1 MVRSC
6 AVDAPAPRF
15 GVLTPL
21 TFVAGDALAVV
32 GFTLLAVFLRDAVLP
47 GLFRFDPFSPV
58 KTYLSLWPALALLV
72 GARAVFG
79 LYPGY
84 GMNPAEELRRQTL
97 ATLAVLFFV
106 LAGAT
111 LFRFAEVYSRLVL
124 GLAGAFTLL
133 LLPLVRAGLKNLLA
147 RTRFYGESVWL
158 LGTSKRAEELRRVLA
173 AHPALGLK
181 VVGQGERVPAPG
193 VRAQHCLLVPEGLPG
208 SRLPDL
214 LDGLAERFGR
224 VWLVPDLLEVSSV
237 WVTPR
242 DLQGHLALELKNNL
256 LEPANRV
263 LKRVLDVALVVLALP
278 SLLLVCLLLAL
289 WLRLDSR
296 GPVLFGQRRVGRRGA
311 HFTAWKFRTM
321 RPNAEREFAAY
332 LAAHPEAE
340 AEWTLKRKLR
350 ADPRVTAPGRLL
362 RRLSLDEL
370 PQVWN
375 VLRGEMSLVGPRPV
389 MPDELAFYADKGHL
403 YTRVRPGITGLW
415 QVSGRSALSYGERVK
430 LDSYYARNWSLWLDL
445 VILSRTA
452 VTVLRGRGAY

>member
-1 MVRSC
+1 ML
-6 AVDAPAPRF
+6 F
-15 GVLTPL
+15 IL
-21 TFVAGDALAVV
+21 GDLAAVV
-32 GFTLLAVFLRDAVLP
+32 GFTLLAVYLRDAVLP

-58 KTYLSLWPALALLV
+58 GTYVSLWPALALLV
-72 GARAVFG
+72 GVRAVFG

-97 ATLAVLFFV
+97 ASLAVLFFV

-111 LFRFAEVYSRLVL
+111 LFRFAEVYSRVVL
-124 GLAGAFTLL
+124 GLAAAFTLL
-133 LLPLVRAGLKNLLA
+133 FLPLVRAGLKSVLA
-147 RTRFYGESVWL
+147 RTRYYGESVWL
-158 LGTSKRAEELRRVLA
+158 LGASKRAEELRRVLA

-181 VVGQGERVPAPG
+181 IVGQGERMPG
-193 VRAQHCLLVPEGLPG
+193 PEVRAQHCLIVPEGL
-208 SRLPDL
+208 SSARLPAL
-214 LDGLAERFGR
+214 LDDLGERFRR
-224 VWLVPDLLEVSSV
+224 VWLVPDLLEVASV

-256 LEPANRV
+256 LEPGNRV
-263 LKRVLDVALVVLALP
+263 FKRSLDILLVLLAAPPLF
-278 SLLLVCLLLAL
+278 LVCLLLAL
-289 WLRLDSR
+289 WIRLESK

-321 RPNAEREFAAY
+321 RPDAEHELSGY

-340 AEWTLKRKLR
+340 AEWTLTRKLR

-389 MPDELAFYADKGHL
+389 MPDELALYADKSHL

-415 QVSGRSALSYGERVK
+415 QVSGRSALSYAERVK
-430 LDSYYARNWSLWLDL
+430 LDTYYARNWSLWLDL
-445 VILSRTA
+445 VILSRTV
-452 VTVLRGRGAY
+452 VTVLKGQGAY